1 MTTAVEDATPHPA
14 VDDLRR
20 YRLLGMVIVLSGLLG
35 FLIWSA
41 LAPLGEGIPAAG
53 QISIDTK
60 RKAVQHATG
69 GVVKT
74 VHVKEGDTVAAN
86 ALLIELDAAAA
97 QANLETVK
105 QRYYGLLAI
114 QARLY
119 AERSGQAQ
127 PAWSTELSAVAQE
140 PAMATHMGTQT
151 MLLAARRAGLAAERE
166 AAQQNIAATRAQLD
180 AAQAALPLRQA
191 QLASLT
197 SDLHSLK
204 PLVAEG
210 YAPRNRQAELER
222 QADDLRL
229 AINELQGSSIR
240 LQRNI
245 AEVNQRLLAREAEMR
260 KEAET
265 QLADVTREV
274 QTDAE
279 RIKAVRDELTRTT
292 IRAPAAGQV
301 VGLGFQTVG
310 GVIPPGQKIMDIV
323 PQGDRLIIE
332 TRVPPTAV
340 DKVKDGTLVDV
351 RFGAFAHT
359 PQLVASAKV
368 LSVSRDALTDA
379 QTGQVYFLARI
390 ALTAQGQTALG
401 QHELQAGMPVE
412 VVFLTGERTL
422 LDYLLHPFTKRIAA
436 AMKEE

>member
-1 MTTAVEDATPHPA
+1 
-14 VDDLRR
+14 
-20 YRLLGMVIVLSGLLG
+20 
-35 FLIWSA
+35 
-41 LAPLGEGIPAAG
+41 
-53 QISIDTK
+53 
-60 RKAVQHATG
+60 
-69 GVVKT
+69 
-74 VHVKEGDTVAAN
+74 VHVKEGDAVAAN

-97 QANLETVK
+97 RANLETVK

-119 AERSGQAQ
+119 AERAGQAQ
-127 PAWSTELSAVAQE
+127 PVWSAELSTAGQE
-140 PAMATHMGTQT
+140 PAIATHMATQT
-151 MLLAARRAGLAAERE
+151 TLLAARRAGLAAERE
-166 AAQQNIAATRAQLD
+166 AAQHSIAATRAQLD

-191 QLASLT
+191 QLASLLT
-197 SDLHSLK
+197 DLQSLK
-204 PLVAEG
+204 PLVADG

-229 AINELQGSSIR
+229 AINELQGSGIR

-245 AEVNQRLLAREAEMR
+245 AEINQRLLAREADQR

-279 RIKAVRDELTRTT
+279 RIKAVRDELARTD

-301 VGLGFQTVG
+301 VGLSFQTVG

-323 PQGDRLIIE
+323 PQDDRLLIE

-340 DKVKDGTLVDV
+340 DKVKDGTPVDV

-359 PQLVASAKV
+359 PQLVAKAKV
-368 LSVSRDALTDA
+368 LSVSRDALADP

-390 ALTAQGQTALG
+390 ALTEQGQAALG
-401 QHELQAGMPVE
+401 KHELQAGMPVE

-436 AMKEE
+436 SMKEE